1 MQKPTQRFDEFTEE
15 QLRQL
20 EARKWSDLLA
30 DMAALKTDLAAHRL
44 EVQEIRHIFTQA
56 QGALVLIRWGAVLI
70 GAIAAAA
77 VWASQHLTWKG

>member
-1 MQKPTQRFDEFTEE
+1 MQKPGQKFDEFTDE

-30 DMAALKTDLAAHRL
+30 DMAELKADLAAHRV
-44 EVQEIRHIFTQA
+44 EVQEIRQIFTQA
-56 QGALVLIRWGAVLI
+56 QGALVLIRWGALLV
-70 GAIAAAA
+70 GAVAGAA

>member
-20 EARKWSDLLA
+20 DARKWSDLLS
-30 DMAALKTDLAAHRL
+30 DMTDLKAELAAHRL

-56 QGALVLIRWGAVLI
+56 QGALVLIRWGALLV
-70 GAIAAAA
+70 GAVAAA
-77 VWASQHLTWKG
+77 VVWATQHLTWKG